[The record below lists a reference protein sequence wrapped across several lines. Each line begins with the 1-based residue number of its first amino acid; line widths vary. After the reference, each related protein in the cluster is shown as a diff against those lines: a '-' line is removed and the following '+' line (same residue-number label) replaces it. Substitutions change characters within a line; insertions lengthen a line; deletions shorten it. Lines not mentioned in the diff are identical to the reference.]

1 MTDRKR
7 KILIWLGVIALVLI
21 VFVLWV
27 MRGNPS
33 DLDPMATTGKDPL
46 LVEAD
51 SEFIP
56 SVGLV
61 KLVGWGNAS
70 APTAAN
76 GLVVN
81 RFAEGLAH
89 PRTLYKR

>member
-33 DLDPMATTGKDPL
+33 DLDPMATTL
-46 LVEAD
+46 
-51 SEFIP
+51 
-56 SVGLV
+56 
-61 KLVGWGNAS
+61 
-70 APTAAN
+70 
-76 GLVVN
+76 
-81 RFAEGLAH
+81 
-89 PRTLYKR
+89 